1 MLARYERNCPKK
13 KNNVGANGSNRGQ
26 DFFRLTQSDPEN
38 WYESPLNSTFLCQP
52 NLFFWLAGWIVSKQP
67 IILEKQLIISV
78 ISYDDEWCAWLLDLQ

>member
-38 WYESPLNSTFLCQP
+38 WYESPLNSTFL
-52 NLFFWLAGWIVSKQP
+52 NLFFWLAGRS
-67 IILEKQLIISV
+67 ILDRFETTNHSGETYIFFDKL
-78 ISYDDEWCAWLLDLQ
+78 